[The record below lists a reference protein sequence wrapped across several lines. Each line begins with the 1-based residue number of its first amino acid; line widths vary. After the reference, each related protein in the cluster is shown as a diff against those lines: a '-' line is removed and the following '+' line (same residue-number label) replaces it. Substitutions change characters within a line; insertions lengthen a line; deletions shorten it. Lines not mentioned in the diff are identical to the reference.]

1 MMLSLSACRLGS
13 FTTNRKGGASL
24 VQRSIQGGRRAFL
37 TQRPSIN
44 NQTSLLARAQKEPW
58 TPRRLVGH
66 CSSSFST
73 LSSSPSSVVP
83 GKEGPRP
90 RLKST
95 QALSAYDT
103 EEEED
108 SLLDVR
114 TKGFAA
120 AAELRAIQQS
130 TETSLSHEE
139 AWMIN
144 LGRGDDNE
152 WLTGPRAE
160 EWFTGI
166 HPRICPGK

>member
-1 MMLSLSACRLGS
+1 M
-13 FTTNRKGGASL
+13 
-24 VQRSIQGGRRAFL
+24 
-37 TQRPSIN
+37 
-44 NQTSLLARAQKEPW
+44 
-58 TPRRLVGH
+58 
-66 CSSSFST
+66 
-73 LSSSPSSVVP
+73 P
-83 GKEGPRP
+83 GIEGPRH

-95 QALSAYDT
+95 QALSAYDS
-103 EEEED
+103 EEED

-130 TETSLSHEE
+130 KETSLSHEE
-139 AWMIN
+139 NWIIN

-166 HPRICPGK
+166 HPRICPGKYNDNYNCSSWRLTG